1 MISVGACSEE
11 SNARL
16 CSVAACKLAGQMAVV
31 TGASSGI
38 GRAIAE
44 ALAAEGASLCLLG
57 RRPHELRE
65 VAPRLREGAQKMIY
79 RVDLSS
85 REQIANFAAN
95 FSRDGGQADILIHS
109 AGVIAIGALEKA
121 PADDFDWQF
130 NAQTIDRGQIEQL
143 AACDFLRRKE
153 NLVLVGQSG
162 LGKSRIIKAITRQA
176 CVLGYTTRYTTSGA
190 LFADLTAALAD
201 QTLPK
206 RVRYYCRYDFLVIDE
221 FGFDRLER
229 EASAQAASLLYKI
242 IDTRGPQR
250 STALVTNIDFDRW
263 GEYLGDPPLAMAV
276 LDRIVDGAIVLKLT
290 GKSYRAHRAKQLHGP
305 NEPPDKSSSKK

>member
-1 MISVGACSEE
+1 MANPDPLRTSPAKATPAAKHPAKDLRQRVLEDFAVLRVPLDEQSFDAHLSHAEQEGLTPLEFL
-11 SNARL
+11 ARL
-16 CSVAACKLAGQMAVV
+16 VGEQADQRRE
-31 TGASSGI
+31 
-38 GRAIAE
+38 RAIERRIKDARLPDVCT
-44 ALAAEGASLCLLG
+44 LA
-57 RRPHELRE
+57 
-65 VAPRLREGAQKMIY
+65 
-79 RVDLSS
+79 
-85 REQIANFAAN
+85 
-95 FSRDGGQADILIHS
+95 
-109 AGVIAIGALEKA
+109 
-121 PADDFDWQF
+121 DFDWQF

-176 CVLGYTTRYTTSGA
+176 CVLGYTARYTTSGA

-206 RVRYYCRYDFLVIDE
+206 RVRYYCRCDFLVIDE
-221 FGFDRLER
+221 FGFDRIER

-242 IDTRGPQR
+242 VDTRGPQR

-305 NEPPDKSSSKK
+305 NEPPDKSSGKK

>member
-1 MISVGACSEE
+1 MAKAHPSKNNHAKNNQAKISPAKATPAAKHPAKDLRQRVLEDFAVLRVPLDEQSFDAHLSRAEQEGLTPLEFL
-11 SNARL
+11 ARL
-16 CSVAACKLAGQMAVV
+16 VGEQADQRRE
-31 TGASSGI
+31 
-38 GRAIAE
+38 RAIERRIKDARLPDVCT
-44 ALAAEGASLCLLG
+44 LA
-57 RRPHELRE
+57 
-65 VAPRLREGAQKMIY
+65 
-79 RVDLSS
+79 
-85 REQIANFAAN
+85 
-95 FSRDGGQADILIHS
+95 
-109 AGVIAIGALEKA
+109 
-121 PADDFDWQF
+121 DFDWQF

-176 CVLGYTTRYTTSGA
+176 CVLGYTARYTTSGA

-206 RVRYYCRYDFLVIDE
+206 RVRYYCRCDFLVIDE
-221 FGFDRLER
+221 FGFDRIER

-276 LDRIVDGAIVLKLT
+276 LDRIVDGAMVLKL
-290 GKSYRAHRAKQLHGP
+290 
-305 NEPPDKSSSKK
+305 